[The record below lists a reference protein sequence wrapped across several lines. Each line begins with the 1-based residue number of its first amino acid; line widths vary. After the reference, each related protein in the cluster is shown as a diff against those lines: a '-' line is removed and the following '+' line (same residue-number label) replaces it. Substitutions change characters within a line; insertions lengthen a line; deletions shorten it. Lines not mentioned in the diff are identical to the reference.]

1 VIAKAVYIRDISP
14 GQTIQ
19 DYFLLAEARTGTSRN
34 GPYWSLVLQDV
45 SGQMEAK
52 VWSPLSQAH
61 PALSAGQLVQVRAQ
75 AANYRDKC
83 QLTIDQLT
91 EVDVAE
97 ANLADF
103 LPPSPV
109 DPEALLTEIEDLCR
123 RELTHKPWRSLMKKI
138 LTDPEIRGHLLPAT
152 GAKAVHHAYAGGLLE
167 HTLAV
172 ARTCMA
178 ISALYPHL
186 DRQILLVAALLHD
199 LGKAWELTSGL
210 SREYTDEGRLLG
222 HIQLGLTRIEPFLAK
237 AKDLDEG
244 LVLHLKHLI
253 ISHHGEYEFGAPK
266 RPKTPEAFIL
276 HFADNIDAKMNT
288 MAGAYAELEGTDQAW
303 TPFQRYLDRYLYRAP
318 HTPEPPAPGFG
329 LLGGKDAGEKK
340 PPAKAGPQDIDER
353 FLLLPL
359 GSD

>member
-1 VIAKAVYIRDISP
+1 MITKAVYIRDISP

-19 DYFLLAEARTGTSRN
+19 DYFLLSEARTGQSRN

-52 VWSPLSQAH
+52 IWSPLSQAH
-61 PALSAGQLVQVRAQ
+61 PGLSAGQIVQVRAQ

-91 EVDVAE
+91 EVDTAE
-97 ANLADF
+97 ADLKDF

-109 DPEALLTEIEDLCR
+109 DPEALLAEVEDLCR
-123 RELTHKPWRSLMKKI
+123 RELTHKPWRSLMKKV
-138 LTDPEIRGHLLPAT
+138 LTDPEIRGRLLPAT

-172 ARTCMA
+172 ARTCLA
-178 ISALYPHL
+178 LANLYPQL

-210 SREYTDEGRLLG
+210 ACEYTDEGRLLG
-222 HIQLGLTRIEPFLAK
+222 HIQIGLTRIEPFLAR
-237 AKDLDEG
+237 AKELDEG
-244 LVLHLKHLI
+244 LALHLRHLI

-288 MAGAYAELEGTDQAW
+288 LAGAYADLEGTEQAW

-318 HTPEPPAPGFG
+318 HTPQPPAPAFS
-329 LLGGKDAGEKK
+329 LLGGGKEPKADAKK
-340 PPAKAGPQDIDER
+340 ADDKIDDR

>member
-1 VIAKAVYIRDISP
+1 MIAKAVYIRDISP

-19 DYFLLAEARTGTSRN
+19 DIFLLAEARTGQSRN
-34 GPYWSLVLQDV
+34 GPYWSLLLQDV

-61 PALSAGQLVQVRAQ
+61 PDLAAGQLVRVRAQ
-75 AANYRDKC
+75 AATYRDKC
-83 QLTIDQLT
+83 QLTIDQL
-91 EVDVAE
+91 EPVDASTVQLAE
-97 ANLADF
+97 F

-109 DPEALLTEIEDLCR
+109 DPEALLAELEELCR
-123 RELTHKPWRSLMKKI
+123 RELTHKPWRALMKKI
-138 LTDPEIRGHLLPAT
+138 LNDPEVRGRLLPAT

-178 ISALYPHL
+178 LCDLYPAL
-186 DRQILLVAALLHD
+186 DRQILLAAAILHD
-199 LGKAWELTSGL
+199 LGKAWELSSGL
-210 SREYTDEGRLLG
+210 ACEYTDEGRLLG
-222 HIQLGLTRIEPFLAK
+222 HIQLGLSKLEPYLAK

-288 MAGAYAELEGTDQAW
+288 MAGAYAELEGTGQSW
-303 TPFQRYLDRYLYRAP
+303 TPFQRYLDRYLFRAP
-318 HTPEPPAPGFG
+318 HTPQPEPGILPAGRRDGRGEPR
-329 LLGGKDAGEKK
+329 KPDA
-340 PPAKAGPQDIDER
+340 DRIDDR

-359 GSD
+359 GSE

>member
-1 VIAKAVYIRDISP
+1 
-14 GQTIQ
+14 
-19 DYFLLAEARTGTSRN
+19 
-34 GPYWSLVLQDV
+34 
-45 SGQMEAK
+45 MEAK

-61 PALSAGQLVQVRAQ
+61 PGLCAGQLVQVRAQ

-83 QLTIDQLT
+83 QLTIDQLS
-91 EVDVAE
+91 EVDAAE
-97 ANLADF
+97 ADLAEF

-109 DPEALLTEIEDLCR
+109 NPEALLAEVEDLCR
-123 RELTHKPWRSLMKKI
+123 RELTHKPWRSLMKKV
-138 LTDPEIRGHLLPAT
+138 LADPEIRGRLLPAT

-172 ARTCMA
+172 ARTCLA
-178 ISALYPHL
+178 LADLYPHL

-210 SREYTDEGRLLG
+210 ACEYTDEGRLLG
-222 HIQLGLTRIEPFLAK
+222 HIQIGLARIEPFLGK
-237 AKDLDEG
+237 VKDLDET
-244 LVLHLKHLI
+244 LALHLRHLI

-288 MAGAYAELEGTDQAW
+288 LAGAYAEMEGTEQTW

-318 HTPEPPAPGFG
+318 HTPAPPAPAFA
-329 LLGGKDAGEKK
+329 LLGAKEPKAEQKK
-340 PPAKAGPQDIDER
+340 PDDKIDDR

>member
-1 VIAKAVYIRDISP
+1 M
-14 GQTIQ
+14 
-19 DYFLLAEARTGTSRN
+19 AEARTGQSRN
-34 GPYWSLVLQDV
+34 GPYWSLVLQDL

-61 PALSAGQLVQVRAQ
+61 PDLAAGQIVLVRAQ
-75 AANYRDKC
+75 AATYRDKC
-83 QLTIDQLT
+83 QLTIDQIEL
-91 EVDVAE
+91 VDASQVQ
-97 ANLADF
+97 LSDY

-109 DPEALLTEIEDLCR
+109 DPAALLAEIEELCR
-123 RELTHKPWRSLMKKI
+123 RELPHKPWRALMKKI
-138 LTDPEIRGHLLPAT
+138 FTDPEVRDRLLPAT

-178 ISALYPHL
+178 LSDLYPAL

-210 SREYTDEGRLLG
+210 ACEYTDEGRLLG
-222 HIQLGLTRIEPFLAK
+222 HIQLGLSKLEPFLAK
-237 AKDLDEG
+237 AKDLDQG
-244 LVLHLKHLI
+244 LILHLKHLI

-288 MAGAYAELEGTDQAW
+288 MAGAYAELEGANQSW

-318 HTPEPPAPGFG
+318 HTPEPEPFG
-329 LLGGKDAGEKK
+329 RLEGRKDNRPEARKSDTEKV
-340 PPAKAGPQDIDER
+340 DDR

>member
-1 VIAKAVYIRDISP
+1 VIVKALYIRDISP

-19 DYFLLAEARTGTSRN
+19 DTFLLAEARTGQSRN
-34 GPYWSLVLQDV
+34 GPYWSLTLQDA

-61 PALSAGQLVQVRAQ
+61 PGLSAGQVVQVRAQ

-91 EVDVAE
+91 EVDAAE
-97 ANLADF
+97 VNLADF
-103 LPPSPV
+103 MPPSPV
-109 DPEALLTEIEDLCR
+109 VPESLLAEVEELCR
-123 RELTHKPWRSLMKKI
+123 RELSHKPWRSLMKKI
-138 LTDPEIRGHLLPAT
+138 LGDPDIRARLLPAT
-152 GAKAVHHAYAGGLLE
+152 GAKTVHHAYAGGLLE

-172 ARTCMA
+172 ARTCLA
-178 ISALYPHL
+178 LADLYPHL

-199 LGKAWELTSGL
+199 LGKAWELSSGL
-210 SREYTDEGRLLG
+210 SCEYTDEGRLLG
-222 HIQLGLTRIEPFLAK
+222 HIQMGLARVEPFLAK

-244 LVLHLKHLI
+244 LALHLRHII
-253 ISHHGEYEFGAPK
+253 ISHHGEYEFGSPR

-276 HFADNIDAKMNT
+276 HFADNIDAKLNT
-288 MAGAYAELEGTDQAW
+288 LAGAYADIEGTEQAW
-303 TPFQRYLDRYLYRAP
+303 TPYQRYLDRFLFRAA
-318 HTPEPPAPGFG
+318 HTPVPVETPRQEVKKSEP
-329 LLGGKDAGEKK
+329 L
-340 PPAKAGPQDIDER
+340 DER

>member
-1 VIAKAVYIRDISP
+1 MIAKAVYIRDISP

-19 DYFLLAEARTGTSRN
+19 DYFLLAEARTGQSRN

-52 VWSPLSQAH
+52 IWSPLSQAH
-61 PALSAGQLVQVRAQ
+61 PNLSAGQLVQVRAQ

-83 QLTIDQLT
+83 QLTIDQL
-91 EVDVAE
+91 AE
-97 ANLADF
+97 ADIAEADLSEF

-109 DPEALLTEIEDLCR
+109 EPEVLLTEVEELCR

-138 LTDPEIRGHLLPAT
+138 LNDPEIRGRLLPAT

-172 ARTCMA
+172 ARTCLA
-178 ISALYPHL
+178 LSTLYPHL
-186 DRQILLVAALLHD
+186 DRQILLVAAILHD

-210 SREYTDEGRLLG
+210 SCEYTDEGRLLG
-222 HIQLGLTRIEPFLAK
+222 HIQLGLARIEPFLAK
-237 AKDLDEG
+237 TKDLDET
-244 LVLHLKHLI
+244 LALHLKHLI

-288 MAGAYAELEGTDQAW
+288 LAGAYAELEGTEQSW
-303 TPFQRYLDRYLYRAP
+303 TPFQRYLDRYLYRAQR
-318 HTPEPPAPGFG
+318 TPEPPAPVFS
-329 LLGGKDAGEKK
+329 LLGGRDSHKPDARKSDPDK
-340 PPAKAGPQDIDER
+340 IDDR

>member
-1 VIAKAVYIRDISP
+1 M
-14 GQTIQ
+14 
-19 DYFLLAEARTGTSRN
+19 AEARTGQSRN

-61 PALSAGQLVQVRAQ
+61 PDLAAGQIVQVRAQ
-75 AANYRDKC
+75 AATYRDKC
-83 QLTIDQLT
+83 QLTIDQI
-91 EVDVAE
+91 EVLDPSQAQ
-97 ANLADF
+97 LSDY

-109 DPEALLTEIEDLCR
+109 DPAALLAEVEELCR
-123 RELTHKPWRSLMKKI
+123 RELAHKPWRALMKKI
-138 LTDPEIRGHLLPAT
+138 LSDPEVRERLLPAT

-178 ISALYPHL
+178 LSDLYPAL

-210 SREYTDEGRLLG
+210 ACEYTDEGRLLG
-222 HIQLGLTRIEPFLAK
+222 HIQLGLTKLEPFLAK

-244 LVLHLKHLI
+244 LILHLKHLI

-288 MAGAYAELEGTDQAW
+288 MAGAYAELEGAGASW

-318 HTPEPPAPGFG
+318 HTPEPEHFG
-329 LLGGKDAGEKK
+329 LLGGRKDNRTEARK
-340 PPAKAGPQDIDER
+340 PDADKVDDR

>member
-1 VIAKAVYIRDISP
+1 MIAKAVYIRDITP

-19 DYFLLAEARTGTSRN
+19 DIFLVAEARTGQSRN
-34 GPYWSLVLQDV
+34 GPYWSLVLQDN

-52 VWSPLSQAH
+52 VWSPLSQQH
-61 PALSAGQLVQVRAQ
+61 PGLSAGQVVQVRAQ

-91 EVDVAE
+91 AVDAAEVDLAE
-97 ANLADF
+97 F

-109 DPEALLTEIEDLCR
+109 EPDRLLAEVEELCR
-123 RELTHKPWRSLMKKI
+123 QELTHKPWRSLMKKI
-138 LTDPEIRGHLLPAT
+138 LNDPEIRSRLLPAT

-172 ARTCMA
+172 ARTCLA
-178 ISALYPHL
+178 LSGLYPHL
-186 DRQILLVAALLHD
+186 DRQILLVAAVLHD
-199 LGKAWELTSGL
+199 LGKAWELSSGL
-210 SREYTDEGRLLG
+210 SCEYTDEGRLLG
-222 HIQLGLTRIEPFLAK
+222 HIQLGLLRIEPFLAK
-237 AKDLDEG
+237 AKDLDET
-244 LVLHLKHLI
+244 LILHLKHLI
-253 ISHHGEYEFGAPK
+253 IAHHGEFEFGSPR

-288 MAGAYAELEGTDQAW
+288 LAGAYADLEGTEQSW

-318 HTPEPPAPGFG
+318 HTPAPVEVPRPEP
-329 LLGGKDAGEKK
+329 KKSDAV
-340 PPAKAGPQDIDER
+340 DER

>member
-19 DYFLLAEARTGTSRN
+19 DIFLLAEARTGQSRN
-34 GPYWSLVLQDV
+34 GPYWSLTLQDAT
-45 SGQMEAK
+45 GQMEAK
-52 VWSPLSQAH
+52 VWSPLSQQH
-61 PALSAGQLVQVRAQ
+61 PGLSAGQVVQVRAQ

-91 EVDVAE
+91 EVDAAE
-97 ANLADF
+97 VDLALF

-109 DPEALLTEIEDLCR
+109 EPDNLLAQVEELCR
-123 RELTHKPWRSLMKKI
+123 QELTHKPWRALMKKI
-138 LTDPEIRGHLLPAT
+138 LNDPEIRARLLPAT

-172 ARTCMA
+172 ARTCLA
-178 ISALYPHL
+178 LCGLYPHL
-186 DRQILLVAALLHD
+186 DRQTLLVAALLHD
-199 LGKAWELTSGL
+199 LGKAWELSSGL
-210 SREYTDEGRLLG
+210 ANEYTDEGRLLG
-222 HIQLGLTRIEPFLAK
+222 HIQLGLLRIEPFLTK
-237 AKDLDEG
+237 AKDLDEA
-244 LVLHLKHLI
+244 LILHLKHLI
-253 ISHHGEYEFGAPK
+253 IAHHGEYEFGSPR

-288 MAGAYAELEGTDQAW
+288 LAGAYADLEGTEQSW

-318 HTPEPPAPGFG
+318 HTPAPVETPRAEPKKA
-329 LLGGKDAGEKK
+329 DA
-340 PPAKAGPQDIDER
+340 ADDR

>member
-1 VIAKAVYIRDISP
+1 MIVKAVYIRDISP

-19 DYFLLAEARTGTSRN
+19 DTFLLAEARTGQSRN
-34 GPYWSLVLQDV
+34 GPYWSLVLQDM

-61 PALSAGQLVQVRAQ
+61 PSLSPGQLVQVRAQ

-83 QLTIDQLT
+83 QLTIDQLAV
-91 EVDVAE
+91 VDVAE
-97 ANLADF
+97 ADLAEF

-109 DPEALLTEIEDLCR
+109 QPEALLAEVEELCR

-138 LTDPEIRGHLLPAT
+138 LNDPEIRARLMPAT
-152 GAKAVHHAYAGGLLE
+152 GAKTVHHAYAGGLLE

-172 ARTCMA
+172 ARTCLA
-178 ISALYPHL
+178 LCGLYPHL

-222 HIQLGLTRIEPFLAK
+222 HIQLGLARIDPFLNK
-237 AKDLDEG
+237 AKDIDEA
-244 LVLHLKHLI
+244 LLTHLKHLI
-253 ISHHGEYEFGAPK
+253 LSHHGEYEFGSPR

-276 HFADNIDAKMNT
+276 HFADNIDAKLNT
-288 MAGAYAELEGTDQAW
+288 LAGAYAEIEGTEQSW
-303 TPFQRYLDRYLYRAP
+303 TPYQRYLERFLYRAQ
-318 HTPEPPAPGFG
+318 HTPQPETPAAPEPKKA
-329 LLGGKDAGEKK
+329 DAQ
-340 PPAKAGPQDIDER
+340 PIDER

-359 GSD
+359 S

>member
-1 VIAKAVYIRDISP
+1 VIIKTVFIRDISP

-19 DYFLLAEARTGTSRN
+19 DAFLLAEARTGQSRN
-34 GPYWSLVLQDV
+34 GPYWSLVLQDAT
-45 SGQMEAK
+45 GQMEAK

-61 PALSAGQLVQVRAQ
+61 PGLSAGQVVQVRAQ

-91 EVDVAE
+91 EVDAAE
-97 ANLADF
+97 VDLAEF

-109 DPEALLTEIEDLCR
+109 EPQALLEEIEELCR

-138 LTDPEIRGHLLPAT
+138 LGEPEVRDRLLPAT

-178 ISALYPHL
+178 LADLYPRL
-186 DRQILLVAALLHD
+186 DRQILLVAAILHD
-199 LGKAWELTSGL
+199 LGKAWELSSGL
-210 SREYTDEGRLLG
+210 SCEYTDEGRLLG
-222 HIQLGLTRIEPFLAK
+222 HIQLGLSRVEPYLAK
-237 AKDLDEG
+237 AKDLDAG
-244 LVLHLKHLI
+244 LILHLKHI
-253 ISHHGEYEFGAPK
+253 IIAHHGEYEFGSPR

-288 MAGAYAELEGTDQAW
+288 LAGAYAELDGTDQAW
-303 TPFQRYLDRYLYRAP
+303 TPYQRFLDRFLYRAQ
-318 HTPEPPAPGFG
+318 HTPAPEAPTPKPEAPRRAEP
-329 LLGGKDAGEKK
+329 
-340 PPAKAGPQDIDER
+340 IDER